1 MKIIAVGDIHMTT
14 ENLARNKAAA
24 EADLL
29 ILNGD
34 LTNYG
39 SISEVRQVLDQAL
52 AVNPSLLAQFG
63 NLDKPEVNEYLQS
76 LGLNLHNQARL
87 LNNRACLIGVGG
99 SNFTPF
105 GTPSEYSENELGRC
119 AQNAYE
125 QARAFIDLAEPI
137 EKIKIPLILV
147 SHTPPYDTAVDRLAD
162 GRSVG
167 STAIRSFIEAKQPDL
182 CIAGH
187 IHEAAGMDL
196 IGRTR
201 VCNPGM
207 LRRGGWLEII
217 IEKSEL
223 SVTLHHGI

>member
-1 MKIIAVGDIHMTT
+1 MKIIAVGDVHMTAET
-14 ENLARNKAAA
+14 LARNKAAA

-39 SISEVRQVLDQAL
+39 SIAEVRQVLDQAL
-52 AVNPSLLAQFG
+52 AVNPRLLAQFG
-63 NLDKPEVNEYLQS
+63 NLDKPEVNDYLQS

-87 LNNRACLIGVGG
+87 LNNRVCLIGVGG

-125 QARAFIDLAEPI
+125 QARTFIDLAEPI

-196 IGRTR
+196 IGRTM

-207 LRRGGWLEII
+207 LRRGGWLEIV

-223 SVTLHHGI
+223 SVTLHYGM